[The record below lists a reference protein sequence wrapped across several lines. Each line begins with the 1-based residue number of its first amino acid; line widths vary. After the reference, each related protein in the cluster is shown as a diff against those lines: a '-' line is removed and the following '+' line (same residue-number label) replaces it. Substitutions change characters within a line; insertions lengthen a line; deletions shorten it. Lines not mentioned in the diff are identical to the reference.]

1 MAGHSKWA
9 NIKHKKARE
18 DAKKGKIWS
27 KCSRAIM
34 AAAKQGGGDPETNI
48 TLRYAIDEAKA
59 ANMPKDNIEYAIKR
73 GTGETAG
80 AASFE
85 EVRYEGYGPG
95 GVAMMVDGLTDNRN
109 RTASEVRKI
118 FDRHGGNL
126 GESGCVSFQFE
137 KKGQLFIPKA
147 QVDEET
153 LMDTAL
159 EAGAEDVADEDEHWL
174 VTSEPQAFMTVK
186 DALERAG
193 LSPESAMVTMVP
205 LNTVHVAGD
214 EAETVLKLMD
224 ALEDNDD
231 VQHVYANFE
240 IPDEVMASLEQ

>member
-34 AAAKQGGGDPETNI
+34 AAAKNGGGDPETNI
-48 TLRYAIDEAKA
+48 ALRYAIDEAKS

-73 GTGETAG
+73 GTGEAAG

-118 FDRHGGNL
+118 FDRHNGNL

-137 KKGQLFIPKA
+137 KKGQIFLPKT
-147 QVDEET
+147 QVEEES

-159 EAGAEDVADEDEHWL
+159 EAGAQDVADEDEYWL
-174 VTSEPQAFMTVK
+174 VTTDPQDFMSVK
-186 DALERAG
+186 EAIDTAG
-193 LSPESAMVTMVP
+193 LEPESASVTMVP
-205 LNTVHVAGD
+205 LNTVQCAGED
-214 EAETVLKLMD
+214 AEKVLKLID

-231 VQHVYANFE
+231 VQNVYANFE
-240 IPDEVMASLEQ
+240 IPDEVMATLDQ

>member
-34 AAAKQGGGDPETNI
+34 AAAKNGGGDPDTNI
-48 TLRYAIDEAKA
+48 ALRYAIDEAKA

-73 GTGETAG
+73 GTGESGSAN
-80 AASFE
+80 FE

-95 GVAMMVDGLTDNRN
+95 GVAMMVDVLTDNRN

-118 FDRHGGNL
+118 FDRGGGNL

-137 KKGQLFIPKA
+137 KKGQLYIPKD
-147 QVDEET
+147 QVEEET

-159 EAGAEDVADEDEHWL
+159 EAGAEDVGDEDEHWL
-174 VTSEPQAFMTVK
+174 VTTEPQAFMDVK
-186 DALERAG
+186 DAIEQAG
-193 LSPESAMVTMVP
+193 LQPDSATVTMVP
-205 LNTVHVAGD
+205 LNTVECSGED
-214 EAETVLKLMD
+214 AEKVLKLID
-224 ALEDNDD
+224 NLEDNDD
-231 VQHVYANFE
+231 VQKVYANFE
-240 IPDEVMASLEQ
+240 IPDEVMVTLEQ

>member
-34 AAAKQGGGDPETNI
+34 AAAKNGGGDPDTNI
-48 TLRYAIDEAKA
+48 ALRYAIDEAKA

-73 GTGETAG
+73 GTGEAG
-80 AASFE
+80 GSSFE

-95 GVAMMVDGLTDNRN
+95 GVAMMVDVLTDNRN

-118 FDRHGGNL
+118 FDRGGGNL

-137 KKGQLFIPKA
+137 KKGQLFIPKD
-147 QVDEET
+147 QVEEEG

-174 VTSEPQAFMTVK
+174 VTTDPQDFMEVK
-186 DALERAG
+186 DAIEQANLQ
-193 LSPESAMVTMVP
+193 PDSASVTMVP
-205 LNTVHVAGD
+205 LNTVACSGED
-214 EAETVLKLMD
+214 AEKVLRLID
-224 ALEDNDD
+224 NLEDNDD
-231 VQHVYANFE
+231 VQKVYANFE